1 MTEAIL
7 IGLVCVLSYFIG
19 VFQTRL
25 FDRNE
30 ANKEQSDSILRA
42 NAARDSVRNGD
53 QSAIESD
60 IYNRDNKR

>member
-7 IGLVCVLSYFIG
+7 IGLTCVLSYFIG

-30 ANKEQSDSILRA
+30 ANREQSDSILRA
-42 NAARDSVRNGD
+42 NAARDAIRNGD
-53 QSAIESD
+53 KSEIESD
-60 IYNRDNKR
+60 VFNRDGK

>member
-7 IGLVCVLSYFIG
+7 IGLTCVLSYFIG

-30 ANKEQSDSILRA
+30 ANRKQSDSILRA
-42 NAARDSVRNGD
+42 NAARDKVVSGD
-53 QSAIESD
+53 KSAIESD
-60 IYNRDNKR
+60 IYNRDNKQ